1 MRTLRRRPTLPPALA
16 RSIGA
21 NAAVGWWYLRSYAE
35 TLSHRLPDAA
45 PAEGESVSG
54 RRGIEPVGVATVDG
68 RQHAVSL
75 VCPHLGACLRWNDAE
90 TSWDCPAHG
99 SRFDA
104 TGALLEG
111 PAKRSLAAR

>member
-1 MRTLRRRPTLPPALA
+1 MRTLRRRPTLPQALA

-35 TLSHRLPDAA
+35 TLSHPLPEAA
-45 PAEGESVSG
+45 PAEGEAVSG

-68 RQHAVSL
+68 QQHAVSL

-90 TSWDCPAHG
+90 VSWDCPAHG

-111 PAKRSLAAR
+111 PAKRPLAAR